1 MIKLTYCIRRRSDVS
16 APAFRKYWRENHAP
30 LVTRHAKALR
40 AVRYVQ
46 SHTLETDLNTELQA
60 SREASAPLDG
70 ITEVWWESLEDLAAA
85 LASPEG
91 QAAGAE
97 LLEDERRFIDFASS
111 SLFMTEEH
119 EIFDFT
125 RA

>member
-46 SHTLETDLNTELQA
+46 SHT
-60 SREASAPLDG
+60 PLDG